1 MYLVSWLHVFPV
13 YMYMWYMWITDMY
26 RYMYIYNSTIQIIH
40 GWKSFSFPPEKKSCY
55 FLEIVAYITH
65 THTSLDGWGDYKQD
79 KCFSCGCNV
88 TAGSANTWLDAVR
101 SCIRMCDHIPGRSPR
116 LSAVTLDKTLS
127 NHVLTAYLLVTGVHV
142 FKCTNWIFVMA
153 WLLLVV

>member
-13 YMYMWYMWITDMY
+13 YMYMWYMWITDM
-26 RYMYIYNSTIQIIH
+26 YMYIYNSTIQIIH

>member
-13 YMYMWYMWITDMY
+13 YMYMWYICELLIWTCIYTTVPY
-26 RYMYIYNSTIQIIH
+26 KLYMVENHLIFHMRRNPVIF
-40 GWKSFSFPPEKKSCY
+40 WK
-55 FLEIVAYITH
+55 LMHITH
-65 THTSLDGWGDYKQD
+65 SHTSLDGWGDYKQD

>member
-26 RYMYIYNSTIQIIH
+26 MYIYNSTIQIIH
-40 GWKSFSFPPEKKSCY
+40 GWKSFSFPHEKKSCY

-65 THTSLDGWGDYKQD
+65 THTSLDGWGDYKHD

-88 TAGSANTWLDAVR
+88 TAGSANTWLDAVW
-101 SCIRMCDHIPGRSPR
+101 SCIRMCDHIPGRPPR

-127 NHVLTAYLLVTGVHV
+127 NHVWTAYLLVTGVHV